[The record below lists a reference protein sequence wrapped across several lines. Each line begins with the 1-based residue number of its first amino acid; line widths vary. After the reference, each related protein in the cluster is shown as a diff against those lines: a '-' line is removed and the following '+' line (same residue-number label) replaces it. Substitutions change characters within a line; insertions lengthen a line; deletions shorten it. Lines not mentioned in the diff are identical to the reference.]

1 MTLIGVCSALV
12 EKIPKVGLKTA
23 IDEAEKVLADEEALA
38 DYTEES
44 VENVHLA
51 LTNAQT
57 VYEDETAEQEAVN
70 TALKSLMDAVTSL
83 LRIDN
88 SRLDALIQKAEEIL
102 TDADSYTS
110 GSVDALQKALEEA
123 KAVNGNKNATEEEI
137 NAAYDKL
144 FDALISMAKR
154 GNKAE
159 LEVALAKANEILAQR
174 NRYVASTVSDLEAA
188 TAEAQTVY
196 DNIDATQ
203 KEINGAVE
211 TLVPVIMKAR
221 LLGDVNMNGIVE
233 SDDAAE
239 ILKYTAEL
247 QELTEEQV
255 ETGDVNRDGE
265 ADATDSAVI
274 LQYTAEKISE
284 F

>member
-1 MTLIGVCSALV
+1 MCSALV

-38 DYTEES
+38 GYTEES
-44 VENVHLA
+44 VENVRLA

-57 VYEDETAEQEAVN
+57 VYEDETAEQEA
-70 TALKSLMDAVTSL
+70 LMDAVTSL

-123 KAVNGNKNATEEEI
+123 KAVAGNKNATEEEI

-154 GNKAE
+154 GN
-159 LEVALAKANEILAQR
+159 
-174 NRYVASTVSDLEAA
+174 
-188 TAEAQTVY
+188 
-196 DNIDATQ
+196 
-203 KEINGAVE
+203 
-211 TLVPVIMKAR
+211 
-221 LLGDVNMNGIVE
+221 
-233 SDDAAE
+233 
-239 ILKYTAEL
+239 
-247 QELTEEQV
+247 
-255 ETGDVNRDGE
+255 
-265 ADATDSAVI
+265 
-274 LQYTAEKISE
+274 
-284 F
+284 